1 MKLKDYCK
9 DRLTAILGT
18 IAVVFILSE
27 FLYIAGNTFTSIFLI
42 DFTLL
47 SILFIKNLIE
57 WYRRK
62 EYFKAIRERVEDL
75 EYPWLISELLPVSYR
90 AEDRLYQELLR
101 LVGSSAIEQIHKTED
116 ETREY
121 EEYIEEWI
129 HEVKAPITSM
139 QLMIENRAGDNPILK
154 KGLNIELGK
163 IENDVE
169 RALYYARS
177 EQVYKDYLIQKLN
190 LHRVLVKAIN
200 RNRTIL
206 MNCRVKVEFECGDDM
221 DIYGDEKWLIFLI
234 SQILLNSVKY
244 RSRDEARIVLSSEK
258 KGKKIILKIWDNGT
272 GIKEEELPRIFE
284 KGFTGSNGRENERST
299 GIGLYL
305 VKKLCQKLDIEV
317 WAESSFKEYTA
328 VYLALPAKQSIY
340 SGQMTKL

>member
-1 MKLKDYCK
+1 MPRTGRPKSDSPKQRSLSLRVDDAEYEKLKDYAAK
-9 DRLTAILGT
+9 HDMTL
-18 IAVVFILSE
+18 IA
-27 FLYIAGNTFTSIFLI
+27 
-42 DFTLL
+42 
-47 SILFIKNLIE
+47 
-57 WYRRK
+57 
-62 EYFKAIRERVEDL
+62 
-75 EYPWLISELLPVSYR
+75 ELLPVSYR
-90 AEDRLYQELLR
+90 AEDKLYQELLR
-101 LVGSSAIEQIHKTED
+101 LVGSSAIEQIHKIED
-116 ETREY
+116 EEREY

-139 QLMIENRAGDNPILK
+139 QLMIENRAGDNPVLK

-190 LHRVLVKAIN
+190 LHRILVRAIN
-200 RNRTIL
+200 RNRTII
-206 MNCRVKVEFECGDDM
+206 MNSCVGIEFECEDDIY
-221 DIYGDEKWLIFLI
+221 IYGDEKWLIFLI

-244 RSRDEARIVLSSEK
+244 RRKEGAKIILSSEK
-258 KGKKIILKIWDNGT
+258 KNKKVILKIWDNGT

-305 VKKLCQKLDIEV
+305 VKKLCQKLDMEV
-317 WAESSFKEYTA
+317 WAESLFKEYTS
-328 VYLALPAKQSIY
+328 VYLSLPAKQNI
-340 SGQMTKL
+340 

>member
-1 MKLKDYCK
+1 M
-9 DRLTAILGT
+9 
-18 IAVVFILSE
+18 
-27 FLYIAGNTFTSIFLI
+27 
-42 DFTLL
+42 
-47 SILFIKNLIE
+47 
-57 WYRRK
+57 
-62 EYFKAIRERVEDL
+62 
-75 EYPWLISELLPVSYR
+75 
-90 AEDRLYQELLR
+90 YQELLR
-101 LVGSSAIEQIHKTED
+101 LVGSSAIEQIHKIED
-116 ETREY
+116 EEREY

-139 QLMIENRAGDNPILK
+139 QLMIENRAGNNPVLK

-190 LHRVLVKAIN
+190 LHRILVRAIN
-200 RNRTIL
+200 RNRTII
-206 MNCRVKVEFECGDDM
+206 MNSCVGIDFKCEDDIY
-221 DIYGDEKWLIFLI
+221 IYGDEKWLIFLI

-244 RSRDEARIVLSSEK
+244 RRKEDAKIILSSEK
-258 KGKKIILKIWDNGT
+258 KSKKVILKIWDNGT

-305 VKKLCQKLDIEV
+305 VKKLCQKLDMEV
-317 WAESSFKEYTA
+317 WAESLFKEYTS
-328 VYLALPAKQSIY
+328 VYLSLPAKQNV
-340 SGQMTKL
+340 

>member
-9 DRLTAILGT
+9 DRVTRLLGT
-18 IAVVFILSE
+18 LVVLFILSE
-27 FLYIAGNTFTSIFLI
+27 FLYIVGNTFASIFLI
-42 DFTLL
+42 DLTII

-62 EYFKAIRERVEDL
+62 EYFKTIRERVEGM
-75 EYPWLISELLPVSYR
+75 EHPWLIAELLPVSYR
-90 AEDRLYQELLR
+90 AEDKLYQELLR
-101 LVGSSAIEQIHKTED
+101 LVGSSAIEQIHKIED
-116 ETREY
+116 EEREY

-139 QLMIENRAGDNPILK
+139 QLMIENRAGDNPVLK

-190 LHRVLVKAIN
+190 LHRILVRAIN
-200 RNRTIL
+200 RNRTII
-206 MNCRVKVEFECGDDM
+206 MNSCVGIDFKCEDDIY
-221 DIYGDEKWLIFLI
+221 IYGDEKWLIFLI

-244 RSRDEARIVLSSEK
+244 RRKKGAKIILSSEK
-258 KGKKIILKIWDNGT
+258 KNKKVILKIWDNGT

-305 VKKLCQKLDIEV
+305 VKKLCQKLDMEV
-317 WAESSFKEYTA
+317 WAESLFKEYTS
-328 VYLALPAKQSIY
+328 VYLSLPAKQNV
-340 SGQMTKL
+340 